1 MDLST
6 LKSAIRGDAK
16 TNQQSP
22 MATKGGEQ
30 WWDPYET
37 THKRQ
42 FVYQPSSAADIFL
55 KPLST
60 SLIDSYSQS
69 GPFGSSI
76 YSKDF
81 SWKPACKPE
90 CIRTGTASG
99 QRRNNPHPSK
109 LFFPKSFMMWRLPRD
124 VARNSDHIAFPL
136 KCLPSEGEIRKATQY
151 LSTYKCDF
159 MGTPQGYNDTEK
171 AARWL
176 APMHNRH
183 RISLSTD
190 TVMRANYRQP
200 NQKSELVA
208 SVSHCCKT
216 YPNVTCP
223 GIVPT
228 VVPRNLQIQK
238 TRANVTTYDL
248 FFGKPVN
255 TVTSVMKSLTPQEL
269 EQLHRILPEREQEAL
284 KVVLSKDVCPNNKEK
299 VNKLPAAVRD
309 SDSPEW
315 SSSWPGPH

>member
-1 MDLST
+1 MVVCVIMCLCWY
-6 LKSAIRGDAK
+6 LCR
-16 TNQQSP
+16 
-22 MATKGGEQ
+22 
-30 WWDPYET
+30 
-37 THKRQ
+37 
-42 FVYQPSSAADIFL
+42 

-81 SWKPACKPE
+81 SRKPACKPE

-109 LFFPKSFMMWRLPRD
+109 VSTNPQ
-124 VARNSDHIAFPL
+124 NSDHIAFPL
-136 KCLPSEGEIRKATQY
+136 KCLPSEGEIRKALTAQY

-159 MGTPQGYNDTEK
+159 MGTPQGTQFSVN
-171 AARWL
+171 L
-176 APMHNRH
+176 MHC
-183 RISLSTD
+183 ISLSTD

-200 NQKSELVA
+200 NQKSELVV

-216 YPNVTCP
+216 EPNMMILYVT
-223 GIVPT
+223 VPT

-238 TRANVTTYDL
+238 NRANVTTYDH

-269 EQLHRILPEREQEAL
+269 EQLHRILPKR
-284 KVVLSKDVCPNNKEK
+284 
-299 VNKLPAAVRD
+299 
-309 SDSPEW
+309 
-315 SSSWPGPH
+315 G